1 VYTCVYGF
9 GPYKFGQLF
18 VQEAKSKGLHERPRG
33 LRETAKL
40 SATGNFCCLQGVR
53 SAWSPSFSGEP
64 VMPANDDSILAS
76 YLPDIDLAP
85 AHPEPCVPV
94 MPANDDSILAS
105 YLPDI
110 DLAPAHPEPCV
121 VLEEPSLN
129 EKSKDRTWLQVG
141 SVRLLVSD
149 KQLIASSQGLLNDK
163 IIHAAMLLLK
173 IRYPH
178 QAGLEDPILCFAGH
192 VAVAPCNM
200 SFIQVFNDPEKTHWI
215 TVTNKHLQAGD
226 VDVNCSSHLDPSP
239 QCANA
244 ISRFARVSEP
254 TMNLRVI
261 NVARQSDAYSCGL
274 YALAYSVA
282 LVAGKDP
289 CNLVFQQDAM
299 RQHLIA
305 CLEKGTMTEF
315 PLQWCKTVRTRV
327 LCVKR
332 HGVLCVCRSVYQ
344 GKEEMVECQFCR
356 GWFHPPCVGLDDA
369 SFRKHQQDKKKE
381 YKCPSCS

>member
-1 VYTCVYGF
+1 
-9 GPYKFGQLF
+9 
-18 VQEAKSKGLHERPRG
+18 
-33 LRETAKL
+33 
-40 SATGNFCCLQGVR
+40 
-53 SAWSPSFSGEP
+53 
-64 VMPANDDSILAS
+64 
-76 YLPDIDLAP
+76 
-85 AHPEPCVPV
+85 

-244 ISRFARVSEP
+244 ISRFARVPEP

-274 YALAYSVA
+274 YASAYSIAPVRIRA
-282 LVAGKDP
+282 IW
-289 CNLVFQQDAM
+289 FSSSM
-299 RQHLIA
+299 R
-305 CLEKGTMTEF
+305 C
-315 PLQWCKTVRTRV
+315 
-327 LCVKR
+327 
-332 HGVLCVCRSVYQ
+332 
-344 GKEEMVECQFCR
+344 
-356 GWFHPPCVGLDDA
+356 A
-369 SFRKHQQDKKKE
+369 ST
-381 YKCPSCS
+381 